1 VGSLIYKGE
10 KDLAYQ
16 YLKGVTDL
24 LRMVSGDAPDVCW
37 TLAEELDF
45 VRKFL
50 EIEKLRFRE
59 KFVYSIAGESALGEI
74 QMPKL
79 SVLTFVENALKHGLR
94 NKVDDRK
101 LEIALAALDGGL
113 KIGIRDNGVGR
124 QSAEKYREEKSG
136 KGIKIMKKYFKQFN
150 EASGRKARF
159 EITDLFDTEG
169 KPAGTLVEIFIT

>member
-1 VGSLIYKGE
+1 
-10 KDLAYQ
+10 
-16 YLKGVTDL
+16 
-24 LRMVSGDAPDVCW
+24 
-37 TLAEELDF
+37 
-45 VRKFL
+45 
-50 EIEKLRFRE
+50 
-59 KFVYSIAGESALGEI
+59 
-74 QMPKL
+74 
-79 SVLTFVENALKHGLR
+79 
-94 NKVDDRK
+94 VDDRK